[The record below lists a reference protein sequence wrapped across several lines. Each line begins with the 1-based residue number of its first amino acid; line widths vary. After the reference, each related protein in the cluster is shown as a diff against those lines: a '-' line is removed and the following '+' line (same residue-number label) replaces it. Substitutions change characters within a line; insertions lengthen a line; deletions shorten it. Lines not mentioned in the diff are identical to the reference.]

1 MTDILRGHYASDFR
15 FHVLTGISP
24 FAGIP
29 GSDICFSRISGIGS
43 TAESEEIAEG
53 GRNSGP
59 HLLAVPAKWQ
69 TQLVLERGVLP
80 VSHWMYRLKPGMRLG
95 TWLQIIVMDE
105 SGLPT
110 SRQFWI
116 EDGIVTKWE
125 LSDLN
130 ALGNSI
136 LIERMEILHDGINY

>member
-1 MTDILRGHYASDFR
+1 M
-15 FHVLTGISP
+15 
-24 FAGIP
+24 
-29 GSDICFSRISGIGS
+29 
-43 TAESEEIAEG
+43 
-53 GRNSGP
+53 
-59 HLLAVPAKWQ
+59 
-69 TQLVLERGVLP
+69 ERGVIP